1 LAHLFAVL
9 AHPPALLSD
18 PQRRRADLRGSGVG
32 LVIGEDLLARDIV
45 QACVLV
51 EMVAEVGEDPTSTGS
66 RCSGNAGCLDA
77 VNEHPDPAVRD
88 YCLQHWAW
96 TQQVIIDSITPAGD
110 HAPG

>member
-1 LAHLFAVL
+1 VARGAAALELGLGPVSLAHLFAVL

-66 RCSGNAGCLDA
+66 RCSGNAGCSPWA
-77 VNEHPDPAVRD
+77 VQNVCGQCSMDFFDPS
-88 YCLQHWAW
+88 L
-96 TQQVIIDSITPAGD
+96 
-110 HAPG
+110 